1 MTDPVHP
8 DSLQARLQR
17 AIGPGYDLVRL
28 IGHGGMGQVWL
39 AREVALRRAVAVKVL
54 HPAMGA
60 SEVARRR
67 FRRECEM
74 AAQLDHP
81 GVVPVHRIGEAGE
94 IAWFAMAYVDGET
107 LAERMAREGR
117 LPLGEALRVAREVAD
132 ALAAAHRR
140 GIVHRDVKPQN
151 ILLER
156 DSGRALVSDFGIA
169 RALHPTPTE
178 GADSGTLTHPGS
190 VLGTPRYMSPE
201 QALGRRDVG
210 PPSDLYSLGIILYE
224 AIAGAYPYD
233 EIPEGSA
240 ASVHLTGEV
249 VWLAAREPGVPGR
262 VDDLVRRL
270 LDKDPAARPTA
281 SQVVAVLDELGVG
294 GSGSHPAAREPGA
307 AASRRRRVLLAV
319 VAAGLVLTAG
329 LVLRGVLRGGGDA
342 GPTAGAPGGGR
353 VRIGVVVTELGTG
366 RSLWA
371 DSTEAHP
378 DSVAAALEVLRRR
391 MPAGLVR

>member
-1 MTDPVHP
+1 MSDPVHP

-17 AIGPGYDLVRL
+17 AIGPGYELVRV
-28 IGHGGMGQVWL
+28 IGQGGMGQVWL
-39 AREVALRRAVAVKVL
+39 AREAALRRLVAIKVL
-54 HPAMGA
+54 HPSVSA

-81 GVVPVHRIGEAGE
+81 GVVPVHRIGDAGE
-94 IAWFAMAYVDGET
+94 IAWFAMAFVDGET
-107 LAERMAREGR
+107 LAERLAREGR
-117 LPLGEALRVAREVAD
+117 LPLAEALRLAREVAD

-178 GADSGTLTHPGS
+178 GGDSGTLTHPGS

-240 ASVHLTGEV
+240 ASAHLIGEV

-262 VDDLVRRL
+262 VDDLVRGL
-270 LDKDPAARPTA
+270 LDKDPAVRPTA

-294 GSGSHPAAREPGA
+294 GSGSHPAGRGPAA
-307 AASRRRRVLLAV
+307 AASLRRRILLAV
-319 VAAGLVLTAG
+319 VAAGLLVAAG
-329 LVLRGVLRGGGDA
+329 LVLRGWLGDGDPAVPAAGGTGRLR
-342 GPTAGAPGGGR
+342 
-353 VRIGVVVTELGTG
+353 VGVTVTELGTG
-366 RSLWA
+366 RPLWA
-371 DSTEAHP
+371 DSADVHP
-378 DSVAAALEVLRRR
+378 DSVAAALEAFRRR
-391 MPAGLVR
+391 MPPDLAR

>member
-1 MTDPVHP
+1 VSDPVHP

-17 AIGPGYDLVRL
+17 AIGPGYELVRV

-39 AREVALRRAVAVKVL
+39 AREAALRRLVAIKVL
-54 HPAMGA
+54 HPSVGA

-67 FRRECEM
+67 FRRECEL

-81 GVVPVHRIGEAGE
+81 GVVPVHRIGDAGE
-94 IAWFAMAYVDGET
+94 IAWFAMAFVDGET
-107 LAERMAREGR
+107 LAERLAREGR
-117 LPLGEALRVAREVAD
+117 LPMTDALRLAREVAD

-178 GADSGTLTHPGS
+178 GGDSGTLTHPGS

-240 ASVHLTGEV
+240 ASAHLIGEV

-270 LDKDPAARPTA
+270 LD
-281 SQVVAVLDELGVG
+281 
-294 GSGSHPAAREPGA
+294 
-307 AASRRRRVLLAV
+307 
-319 VAAGLVLTAG
+319 
-329 LVLRGVLRGGGDA
+329 
-342 GPTAGAPGGGR
+342 
-353 VRIGVVVTELGTG
+353 
-366 RSLWA
+366 
-371 DSTEAHP
+371 
-378 DSVAAALEVLRRR
+378 
-391 MPAGLVR
+391 

>member
-1 MTDPVHP
+1 VSDPVHP
-8 DSLQARLQR
+8 DSIQARVQR
-17 AIGPGYDLVRL
+17 AIGSGYELVQV
-28 IGHGGMGQVWL
+28 IGSGGMGQVWL
-39 AREVALRRAVAVKVL
+39 AREAALRRLVAIKVL
-54 HPAMGA
+54 HPALGA

-81 GVVPVHRIGEAGE
+81 GVVPVHRIGESGD
-94 IAWFAMAYVDGET
+94 IAWFAMAFVDGET
-107 LAERMAREGR
+107 LADRLAREGR
-117 LPLGEALRVAREVAD
+117 LPMAAALHLAREVAD
-132 ALAAAHRR
+132 ALAAAHRH

-156 DSGRALVSDFGIA
+156 ESGRAMVSDFGIA

-178 GADSGTLTHPGS
+178 GADSLSLTGTGS

-233 EIPEGSA
+233 EIPEGRA
-240 ASVHLTGEV
+240 ATVHLTGEV
-249 VWLAAREPGVPGR
+249 VWLAAREPGVPGP
-262 VDDLVRRL
+262 VDALVRRL
-270 LDKDPAARPTA
+270 LDKDPAERPTA
-281 SQVVAVLDELGVG
+281 SAVVAVLDELGMG
-294 GSGSHPAAREPGA
+294 GSGPYPAARGPA
-307 AASRRRRVLLAV
+307 AAATVRRRVVLAG
-319 VAAGLVLTAG
+319 VAAVLVLTAG
-329 LVLRGVLRGGGDA
+329 LVLFSFLRRGE
-342 GPTAGAPGGGR
+342 GAMAARNPLPPGR
-353 VRIGVVVTELGTG
+353 VRVVVAVEESGTG

-371 DSTEAHP
+371 DTLDAHP

-391 MPAGLVR
+391 VPAGLGP